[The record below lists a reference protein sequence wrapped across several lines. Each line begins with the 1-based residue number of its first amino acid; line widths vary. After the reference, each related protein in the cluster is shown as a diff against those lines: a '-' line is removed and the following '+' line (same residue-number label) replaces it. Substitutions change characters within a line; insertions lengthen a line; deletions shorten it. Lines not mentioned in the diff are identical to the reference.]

1 MGPGLRSRPE
11 ASPSPSAAVRVEV
24 RPPSPFR
31 LRGGSRD
38 GLFRRRGHAVQRLLH
53 VGEEPVL
60 VGAVQPRP
68 DLVVVGARARTS
80 AGAIEG
86 VRRLRFA
93 LGVDEDHG
101 EYVGRFKG
109 DRYIG
114 RAIREL
120 PHLRV
125 RRRPDPFEALAW
137 AICEQLIEFDRA
149 VVIER
154 RLIAALGRR
163 CPDTGLRDA
172 PTAARLAAEA
182 PARLASFD
190 LAGHRAMT
198 LRRAAQ
204 AVARGRVD
212 FDDHEACWR
221 RLRAIPGIGAWTVEM
236 LALQGQG
243 RYDQLPAADVGYLK
257 LVGRL
262 VTGNPRARADEA
274 EVRGFFERYGE
285 YRGLAGEHLRVAAAH
300 GWLPTAPTTRRPRA
314 VPRPAGTRW

>member
-1 MGPGLRSRPE
+1 VAGQDLIE
-11 ASPSPSAAVRVEV
+11 VRVDV
-24 RPPSPFR
+24 RPPFAFR

-60 VGAVQPRP
+60 VGAVQPRA

-80 AGAIEG
+80 AAAVEG
-86 VRRLRFA
+86 VRRWRFA
-93 LGVDEDHG
+93 LGVDEDHR
-101 EYVGRFKG
+101 EYVERFKG
-109 DRYIG
+109 DRCIG
-114 RAIREL
+114 RAVREL

-125 RRRPDPFEALAW
+125 LRRPDPFEALAW

-149 VVIER
+149 VAIER

-163 CPDTGLRDA
+163 CPETGLRDA
-172 PTAARLAAEA
+172 PTAERLAAEA

-190 LAGHRAMT
+190 LAGHRALT

-204 AVARGRVD
+204 AVASGRVD

-243 RYDQLPAADVGYLK
+243 RYDHIPAADVGYLK

-300 GWLPTAPTTRRPRA
+300 GW
-314 VPRPAGTRW
+314 V